1 MIYAKK
7 EAFGFMQRLTQRM
20 EDKTVQKAPH
30 VQDAEIL
37 ERLARYEDMHQQILQ
52 QLAKTTARIEEL
64 KRNGKEKTA
73 THRQLLGKK
82 LQYVSFLSHFDAHD
96 L

>member
-1 MIYAKK
+1 
-7 EAFGFMQRLTQRM
+7 MQRLTQRM
-20 EDKTVQKAPH
+20 EDKTVQKASY

-37 ERLARYEDMHQQILQ
+37 ERLARYEDMHEQILQ